1 MKSFNNKT
9 IMSDDIRVRIFYENT
24 SFISLERQINNW
36 LEDNSVEIISM
47 DYTSDNNSIRVFI
60 LYKK

>member
-1 MKSFNNKT
+1 MRSFNNKT
-9 IMSDDIRVRIFYENT
+9 IKSDDIRVRILVDDT
-24 SFISLERQINNW
+24 TIALERKINYW

-47 DYTSDNNSIRVFI
+47 DYTSDNNSIRVSI

>member
-1 MKSFNNKT
+1 MRSFNNKT
-9 IMSDDIRVRIFYENT
+9 IKSDDIRVRILYDDT
-24 SFISLERQINNW
+24 SIALERKINYW

>member
-9 IMSDDIRVRIFYENT
+9 IKSDDIRVRILYDDT
-24 SFISLERQINNW
+24 SIALERKINYW

>member
-9 IMSDDIRVRIFYENT
+9 IKSDDIRVRILYDDT
-24 SFISLERQINNW
+24 SIALERKINYW
-36 LEDNSVEIISM
+36 LEYNSVEIISM

>member
-9 IMSDDIRVRIFYENT
+9 IKSDDIRVRILVDDT
-24 SFISLERQINNW
+24 TIALERKINYW

-47 DYTSDNNSIRVFI
+47 DYTSDNHNIRVSI

>member
-9 IMSDDIRVRIFYENT
+9 IKSDDIRVCILYDDT
-24 SFISLERQINNW
+24 SIALERKINYW

-47 DYTSDNNSIRVFI
+47 DYMTDNNHIKVSI

>member
-1 MKSFNNKT
+1 MRSFNNKT
-9 IMSDDIRVRIFYENT
+9 IKSDDIRVRILYDDT
-24 SFISLERQINNW
+24 SIALERQINYW

>member
-9 IMSDDIRVRIFYENT
+9 IKSDDIRVRILYDDT
-24 SFISLERQINNW
+24 SIALERKINYW
-36 LEDNSVEIISM
+36 FEDNSVEIISM